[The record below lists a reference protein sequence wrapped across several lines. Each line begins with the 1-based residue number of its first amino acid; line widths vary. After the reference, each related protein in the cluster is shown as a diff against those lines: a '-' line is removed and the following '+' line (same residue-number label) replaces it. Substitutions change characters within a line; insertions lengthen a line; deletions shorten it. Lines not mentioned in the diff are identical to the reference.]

1 LSAVNREPERW
12 EELAADAALVGLS
25 ETEQHE
31 LDGLLGEAGARS
43 EVALFE
49 RAAGEVAAVAFA
61 AQRSTEGAEL
71 LPESLRARL
80 ESALVR
86 PATRPPAPSRALAS
100 RAEDAP
106 GLAPVVPLRRPGSGF
121 ARVAPWLIAAAA
133 IVVAVFGWR
142 RPPHPPVTV
151 VEAKTTPSAE
161 RAELLGLA
169 GTGRFDFTPTE
180 DPAARKGTGD
190 VVWHSGLQRGFMRIS
205 GLAPNDPSKEQYQLW
220 IFDEERGDTF
230 PVDGGVFD
238 VGADAQGDVLVPIQ
252 AKLAVSK
259 AKLFA
264 ITVER
269 PGGVVVSKRER
280 IVLTAKGA

>member
-1 LSAVNREPERW
+1 VSAVNREPERW

-25 ETEQHE
+25 EAEQQE
-31 LDGLLGEAGARS
+31 LDALLGEATARR
-43 EVALFE
+43 EIELFE
-49 RAAGEVAAVAFA
+49 RVAGEVAAVAFA

-71 LPESLRARL
+71 LPESLRTRL
-80 ESALVR
+80 EASLVR
-86 PATRPPAPSRALAS
+86 QPASQPAPS
-100 RAEDAP
+100 P
-106 GLAPVVPLRRPGSGF
+106 APVVPLRPRGSTF
-121 ARVAPWLIAAAA
+121 TRVAPWLIAAAA

-142 RPPHPPVTV
+142 RPNPPVTV
-151 VEAKTTPSAE
+151 IDAKPTPSAE
-161 RAELLGLA
+161 RAELLGLP

-190 VVWHSGLQRGFMRIS
+190 VVWHSGLQRGFMRIR

-238 VGADAQGDVLVPIQ
+238 VTADAQGEVLVPIQ
-252 AKLAVSK
+252 AKLGVGK

-280 IVLTAKGA
+280 IVLTAKGSS